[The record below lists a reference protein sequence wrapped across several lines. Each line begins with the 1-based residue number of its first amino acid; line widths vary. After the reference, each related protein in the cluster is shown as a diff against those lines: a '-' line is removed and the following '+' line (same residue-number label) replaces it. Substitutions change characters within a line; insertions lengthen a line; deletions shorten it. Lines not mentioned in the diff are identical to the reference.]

1 MKIDPS
7 DFIAAFAVVVGI
19 VALVLSVHRQRRD
32 DERRARNG
40 ATYQS
45 REKQLETRVALLER
59 DIAGL
64 QRMLTE
70 KQNEIDR
77 LTERIRQLEHG
88 AVAASR
94 TDQPS
99 QRQRKNVLVVGVG
112 SDAALEVD
120 LAALRGVAG
129 LQLAVLRNVSK
140 SSLEALLERHRA
152 NGFPVRYLHLA
163 VHASHEGLAF
173 DDGLADG
180 LWLSRHLA
188 GVEVLVLAGC
198 ESDHVGDLLSV
209 VPAVISMRD
218 EIENRDASIFSRA
231 FWTAI
236 AQGLDVTAALDEA
249 LSRSPSQ
256 VSEMVELHL

>member
-1 MKIDPS
+1 MSVDPFS
-7 DFIAAFAVVVGI
+7 AAAVVLGI
-19 VALVLSVHRQRRD
+19 VAMIFAVRRQRRD
-32 DERRARNG
+32 DERQKLNG
-40 ATYQS
+40 ALYQS
-45 REKQLETRVALLER
+45 REQQLEARVALLER

-70 KQNEIDR
+70 KQTEIDR
-77 LTERIRQLEHG
+77 LKERLRQLEHG
-88 AVAASR
+88 AVAPAQ
-94 TDQPS
+94 TENPP